1 MADETPTDRLRQI
14 NLHALNAH
22 VRFEISVQHA
32 QERLARDLRQIGSMA
47 GPRFATHSTGETT
60 MLKRARLKVS
70 DWLESLA
77 RLIRG
82 GGGGGPMEPL

>member
-1 MADETPTDRLRQI
+1 MFKT
-14 NLHALNAH
+14 
-22 VRFEISVQHA
+22 
-32 QERLARDLRQIGSMA
+32 
-47 GPRFATHSTGETT
+47 
-60 MLKRARLKVS
+60 ARLKVS